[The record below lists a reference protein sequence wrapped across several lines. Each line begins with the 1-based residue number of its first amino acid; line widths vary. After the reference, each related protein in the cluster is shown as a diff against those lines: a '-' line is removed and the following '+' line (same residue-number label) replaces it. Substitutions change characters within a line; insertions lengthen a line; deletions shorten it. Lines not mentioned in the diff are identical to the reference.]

1 VRDILFSVWSAGVGV
16 LWLAFNLAVV
26 RLQRHV
32 PPLARVVDRS
42 PELAAPPSVTVVVA
56 ARNERE
62 RIEGNVRRALA
73 QRGVELSVVV
83 VDDRSDDGTSEI
95 LDGLTRDEPRL
106 RVVRVETLPD
116 DWLGK
121 QHACHVGSK
130 DAGTDW
136 ILFTDADTW
145 MAPDLVA
152 HTIRAAESEDA
163 DLVCLLPAQKRIALW
178 GKAAILSFSMALLIA
193 AGRANR
199 NRKHAPVGIGAFNLV
214 RADALRRIGGYEALR
229 MEVIDD
235 LKLGLLL
242 QRAGGKLR
250 CWTAEHEA
258 EMDWAATPLELS
270 RALEKNYFAL
280 ADLRFGVAAIGI
292 VLMTAVWLT
301 AITGP
306 FVGHW
311 TGWAAF
317 VGWTSVVLPAA
328 MFARRSRWGLLPAL
342 LTPLVYP
349 LMPWAL
355 LRSTWLAWRE
365 RGIRWRGT
373 LYSLDRLRRHII
385 PLFARPGRPPLR

>member
-1 VRDILFSVWSAGVGV
+1 VRDFLFPVWSAGVGV

-32 PPLARVVDRS
+32 PSLARVVDRA
-42 PELAAPPSVTVVVA
+42 PELDTPPRVTVVVA

-62 RIEGNVRRALA
+62 RIEENVRRALA
-73 QRGVELSVVV
+73 QRGVDLEVVV

-95 LDGLTRDEPRL
+95 LGRLTRDEPRL
-106 RVVRVETLPD
+106 RVVRVEALPD

-121 QHACHVGSK
+121 QHACHVGSQ
-130 DAGTDW
+130 DAESDW

-152 HTIRAAESEDA
+152 HAVRAAESEGV

-199 NRKHAPVGIGAFNLV
+199 DREHAPVGIGAFNLV
-214 RADALRRIGGYEALR
+214 RADAFRRIGGYEALR
-229 MEVIDD
+229 MEIIDD

-242 QRAGGKLR
+242 QRAGGRLR

-258 EMDWAATPLELS
+258 EMDWAATPGELM

-280 ADLRFGVAAIGI
+280 ADLRFGVAAIGFA
-292 VLMTAVWLT
+292 LMTAVWLT
-301 AITGP
+301 AISGP

-311 TGWAAF
+311 TGWVAF
-317 VGWTSVVLPAA
+317 FGWTSVVLPAA

-342 LTPLVYP
+342 LTPLIFP

-355 LRSTWLAWRE
+355 LHSTWRAWKE

-373 LYSLDRLRRHII
+373 LYSLDRLRRHLI